1 MIFVTDKGRLC
12 NNILQ
17 YGHLYAWGREHGK
30 KTISMRF
37 AYKYKEFAISHTK
50 YHNWLVYVLAKYA
63 ARCGIIP
70 TVKFNEA
77 DGDYRDEEQVMMTKP
92 LVLAK
97 GWFVRYYDLF
107 DKYRDEIVR
116 LFEFSPK
123 VRRRAERRL
132 ATTHPDAVRVG
143 VHIRRGDYATWSG
156 GHYYYTDEQYLTTI
170 KQFTQLMN
178 EKKVE
183 VFICG
188 NDPKLDRLYYR
199 RMLGAENV
207 HFPDGKPAEDLCLF
221 SQCDYLIGPPST
233 FTLVA
238 SMYRDT
244 PLHWIV
250 DVNAPLSLDSFQ
262 LFSHLYRTFDGLYI
276 PS

>member
-30 KTISMRF
+30 KTMSMRF

-50 YHNWLVYVLAKYA
+50 YHNWFVYVAAKYA

-70 TVKFNEA
+70 TVKFREA
-77 DGDYRDEEQVMMTKP
+77 ESNYIEEQQVMLNKP

-97 GWFVRYYDLF
+97 GWFVRFYDLF
-107 DKYRDEIVR
+107 EKYRDEIVQ

-123 VRRRAERRL
+123 VQRRAEGRL
-132 ATTHPDAVRVG
+132 VTKHPDAIRLG
-143 VHIRRGDYATWSG
+143 VHIRRGDYAKWCG
-156 GHYYYTDEQYLTTI
+156 GHYYYNDEQFITAI
-170 KQFTQLMN
+170 QQFMQLMPD
-178 EKKVE
+178 KKVE
-183 VFICG
+183 VYICG
-188 NDPKLDRLYYR
+188 NDPKLDHIHYHRT
-199 RMLGAENV
+199 LGADIV

-244 PLHWIV
+244 PLYWIV
-250 DVNAPLSLDSFQ
+250 DANAPMTLDSFQ
-262 LFSHLYRTFDGLYI
+262 SFSHLLRTFDGLYI

>member
-17 YGHLYAWGREHGK
+17 YGHLYAWGREHGR
-30 KTISMRF
+30 KTMSMRF
-37 AYKYKEFAISHTK
+37 AHKYKGFAISHSR
-50 YHNWLVYVLAKYA
+50 YHNRFVYLVIKSA
-63 ARCGIIP
+63 ARMGLIP
-70 TVKFNEA
+70 TVEFNYLN
-77 DGDYRDEEQVMMTKP
+77 GDYQEEERIMLSKP
-92 LVLAK
+92 FVLAK
-97 GWFVRYYDLF
+97 GWLVRYYDLF
-107 DKYRDEIVR
+107 EKYRDEIVR

-123 VRRRAERRL
+123 VRKRAGRRL
-132 ATTHPDAVRVG
+132 TVKHPDTVRLG

-156 GHYYYTDEQYLTTI
+156 GHYYYTDEQFVAVI
-170 KQFTQLMN
+170 QQFTQMFPD
-178 EKKVE
+178 KKVE

-188 NDPKLDRLYYR
+188 NDPKLDRIYFR
-199 RMLGAENV
+199 RVLGADKV
-207 HFPDGKPAEDLCLF
+207 HFPDGKPVEDLCLF

-238 SMYRDT
+238 AMYRDV

-250 DVNAPLSLDSFQ
+250 DANATLTPDSFQ
-262 LFSHLYRTFDGLYI
+262 LFNHHLRAFDGLYI

>member
-1 MIFVTDKGRLC
+1 MIFVTDKGRLG

-37 AYKYKEFAISHTK
+37 AYKYKEFAISHTR

-77 DGDYRDEEQVMMTKP
+77 DGDYREEEQVMMTKP

-132 ATTHPDAVRVG
+132 VTTHPNTVRVG
-143 VHIRRGDYATWSG
+143 IHIRRGDYARWNG
-156 GHYYYTDEQYLTTI
+156 GRYYYTDEQYLSTI
-170 KQFTQLMN
+170 KQFIQLMSD
-178 EKKVE
+178 KKVE

-221 SQCDYLIGPPST
+221 SRCDYLIGPPST

-244 PLHWIV
+244 PLYWIV

-262 LFSHLYRTFDGLYI
+262 LFSHLYRTFDGLCL